1 MRSVRHFGYSILLA
15 ILSISGALSLLWL
28 VVLCGSTHE
37 GLLKSQGSAP
47 LGQYLSLLFS
57 TGDFWRALIFFLLS
71 AAAVAA
77 VALLLRRGR
86 LRRRAEIEA
95 EKLCENETEW
105 EQQP

>member
-47 LGQYLSLLFS
+47 LGQYLPVLFS
-57 TGDFWRALIFFLLS
+57 TGDFWRALVFFLLS
-71 AAAVAA
+71 AFAIAG

-86 LRRRAEIEA
+86 QRRRAEIEA